1 MRRTRDPGTRG
12 TAEVRRRI
20 AVEAARLLTEQGMRD
35 FHQAKSKAALNLGLG
50 DNVALPRNDEV
61 EDALREHQRLFH
73 SDAQPARLAQLR
85 HVAIEA
91 MGFLQSFQPRL
102 VGAVLEGTADHHSA
116 VCLHVFADNPREVMT
131 FLSDQ
136 RIPFAE
142 ETRRLRSDQRNERD
156 YPVLSFLADDIAI
169 DLTVFNRSETQH
181 APLDRIT
188 LRPMRRANLAYVTAL
203 GHAVEM
209 SRDGS

>member
-1 MRRTRDPGTRG
+1 MRRTRVPVPRG
-12 TAEVRRRI
+12 SAEVRRRI

-61 EDALREHQRLFH
+61 EDALREHQRLFQ
-73 SDAQPARLAQLR
+73 SASQPARLQQLR
-85 HVAIEA
+85 EVAIEA

-102 VGAVLEGTADHHSA
+102 VGAVLEGTADQHSA

-131 FLSDQ
+131 FLADQ

-142 ETRRLRSDQRNERD
+142 ETRRLRSDSRNERD

-188 LRPMRRANLAYVTAL
+188 LRPMRRASPANVIAL
-203 GHAVEM
+203 GQAVEI
-209 SRDGS
+209 SGDGA